1 LLSALL
7 LASGASA
14 QVSIQGFDNV
24 DKLCT
29 TSWGAIGEKKGP
41 TCDTSNNS
49 GRLMD
54 VIGLYTDN
62 GGRIEDVDV
71 GGGVMVPQIS
81 EFGSISTK
89 PGGTITT
96 LGGTMSTGTL
106 TVDGDTTLGTGF
118 TDKLIVNATS
128 TFKEDATFEK
138 DVTIGGVLTAGNGT
152 ITNLTSTN
160 GTITNLTSTNA
171 DITNLTATNA
181 TVTNLTATNA
191 DITNL
196 TATNATVTNL
206 TATNAD
212 ITNLT
217 ATNGTITNLTSTNA
231 DITNL
236 TATNGTITN
245 LTSTNAD
252 ITNLTATNGT
262 ITNLTATN
270 ADITNLTATNGTIT
284 NLTSTNADITNLT
297 ATNGTIT
304 NLTSTN
310 ADVTNLT
317 ATNGTITNLTSTNAT
332 VTNLTATNGT
342 ITNLTSTNATV
353 TNLTATNADI
363 TNLTAGTATV
373 GTLGVTGN
381 ATIGGN
387 LDMTGGRITNLAE
400 PIAASD
406 AATKNYVDVGLAKAF
421 KEIDRNTQGIAIAM
435 AMAGLTLPDG
445 KNFALGAN
453 MGFFEDKQAIAIQ
466 AAIRISPN
474 LTVTGGFGTGV
485 QDVGTTGGRVGIQ
498 AAW

>member
-231 DITNL
+231 
-236 TATNGTITN
+236 
-245 LTSTNAD
+245 
-252 ITNLTATNGT
+252 
-262 ITNLTATN
+262 
-270 ADITNLTATNGTIT
+270 
-284 NLTSTNADITNLT
+284 
-297 ATNGTIT
+297 
-304 NLTSTN
+304 
-310 ADVTNLT
+310 
-317 ATNGTITNLTSTNAT
+317 
-332 VTNLTATNGT
+332 
-342 ITNLTSTNATV
+342 TV